1 MNSQNNEE
9 QLIIDYFK
17 DEKGTLLSI
26 GENDGE
32 TFSNVFRALTDGWKG
47 VLVEPSRD
55 AFIRL
60 GKLWLTRFHD
70 IKLHNVAISKESGYT
85 DFYENKGHISDKD
98 VSLLSTLKKSETS
111 RWPTTPFTKKIV
123 ETWDVKE
130 LLERSPYKK
139 FDLISIDAEGVDYD
153 ILTQMDLKELG
164 CRMLIVEHN
173 GVDTQKYID
182 YAAKFGMK
190 VYSKN
195 DCNFIFT
202 V

>member
-9 QLIIDYFK
+9 QLILDYFK

-32 TFSNVFRALTDGWKG
+32 TLSNVYRPLMLFWRG
-47 VLVEPSRD
+47 VLVEPSRY
-55 AFIRL
+55 AFVRL
-60 GKLWLTRFHD
+60 ENLWRNRKD
-70 IKLHNVAISKESGYT
+70 IQLFNVAISDESGFS
-85 DFYENKGHISDKD
+85 DFYVNDHHLSSYDTG
-98 VSLLSTLKKSETS
+98 LLSTLKKSELG
-111 RWPTTPFTKKIV
+111 RWVGTPFKKMIV
-123 ETWDVKE
+123 ETYDFKE
-130 LLERSPYKK
+130 LLERSIYKK

-153 ILTQMDLKELG
+153 ILKQIDLKEVG

-173 GVDTQKYID
+173 GVDTQKYVD

-190 VYSKN
+190 IYSQN

-202 V
+202 L